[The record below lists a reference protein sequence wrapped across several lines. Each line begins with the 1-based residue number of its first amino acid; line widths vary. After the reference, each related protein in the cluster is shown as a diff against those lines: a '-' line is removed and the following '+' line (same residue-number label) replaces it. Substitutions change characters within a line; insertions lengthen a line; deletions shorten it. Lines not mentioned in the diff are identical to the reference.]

1 MIYPYKDK
9 EPQIDETAFIGE
21 NVVITGDVTIGEG
34 SSIFYNTVIRGDVS
48 PTIIG
53 KRVNVQDLCCLHQ
66 SPAFPLIIEDEASIG
81 HQATLHSC
89 HIKKG
94 ALIGMASIIL
104 DGAIIGEGAFIGA
117 GSLVT
122 QGTVIPPNTLAFGRP
137 AKPVRELTDADRKDM
152 NRILNEYYEKGQ
164 YYKSLQKK

>member
-1 MIYPYKDK
+1 MIYPYKGK

-21 NVVITGDVTIGEG
+21 NVVITGVVTIGEG

>member
-1 MIYPYKDK
+1 MIYPYKGK

>member
-1 MIYPYKDK
+1 MLYSYKGK
-9 EPQIDETAFIGE
+9 EPVIDPSAFIADQ
-21 NVVITGDVTIGEG
+21 VVITGDVTIGEG

-53 KRVNVQDLCCLHQ
+53 AKVNIQDLCCLHQ
-66 SPAFPLIIEDEASIG
+66 SPAYPLIIEDHVSVG

-94 ALIGMASIIL
+94 ALVGMASIIL

-137 AKPVRELTDADRKDM
+137 AKVIRDLNDTDKEDM
-152 NRILNEYYEKGQ
+152 ARIQREYYEKGQ
-164 YYKSLQKK
+164 YYKSLQK

>member
-1 MIYPYKDK
+1 MIYPYKGK
-9 EPQIDETAFIGE
+9 EPKIDETAFIGDH
-21 NVVITGDVTIGEG
+21 VVITGDVTIGEG

-104 DGAIIGEGAFIGA
+104 DGAVIGEGAFIGA

-137 AKPVRELTDADRKDM
+137 AKAVRELTDADRKDM